1 MLVIGLTGGIGSG
14 KSEVSRRFE
23 ALGVPVVDTDL
34 VSRELVSA
42 GSPALAEIA
51 AGLGSE
57 FVTPGGELHRRRL
70 REAIFRDEALK
81 TRLEDILHPRI
92 RDRVAAIVAGL
103 TAPYAIVVIPLLLEG
118 RYPIPVDRILLVDAP
133 EELQVARIR
142 ARDDVDADAAR
153 RVVARQASREARRA
167 VADDLILNDA
177 DSHSLDARVREL
189 HGTYLALAG
198 ASD

>member
-51 AGLGSE
+51 ARLGSE
-57 FVTPGGELHRRRL
+57 FITAEGQLHRRRL

-92 RDRVAAIVAGL
+92 RDRVAAILAGL
-103 TAPYAIVVIPLLLEG
+103 TAPYAMVVIPLLLEG
-118 RYPIPVDRILLVDAP
+118 RYPIAVDRILVVDAP
-133 EELQVARIR
+133 EELQVARIQ

-153 RVVARQASREARRA
+153 RVIAGQASRDARRA
-167 VADDLILNDA
+167 VADDLILNDGDIHA
-177 DSHSLDARVREL
+177 LDARVRKL
-189 HGTYLALAG
+189 HREYLALAG
-198 ASD
+198 APD

>member
-42 GSPALAEIA
+42 GNPALAEIA
-51 AGLGSE
+51 TRLGSE
-57 FVTPGGELHRRRL
+57 FITPEGQLRRRRL

-81 TRLEDILHPRI
+81 NRLEDILHPRI
-92 RDRVAAIVAGL
+92 RDRVAAMLAGL

-118 RYPIPVDRILLVDAP
+118 RYPIAVDRILVVDAP
-133 EELQVARIR
+133 EELQLARIQ

-153 RVVARQASREARRA
+153 RVIAGQASREARRA
-167 VADDLILNDA
+167 VAEDLILNDGDIHA
-177 DSHSLDARVREL
+177 LDARVRKL
-189 HGTYLALAG
+189 HREYLALAG
-198 ASD
+198 APD

>member
-1 MLVIGLTGGIGSG
+1 MIGLTGGIGSG

-51 AGLGSE
+51 ARLGSE
-57 FVTPGGELHRRRL
+57 FITAEGQLHRRRL

-92 RDRVAAIVAGL
+92 RDRVAAILAGL
-103 TAPYAIVVIPLLLEG
+103 TAPYAMVVIPLLLEG
-118 RYPIPVDRILLVDAP
+118 RYPIAVDRILVVDAP
-133 EELQVARIR
+133 EELQVVRIQ

-153 RVVARQASREARRA
+153 RVIAGQASRAARRA

-177 DSHSLDARVREL
+177 DIHALDAGVRKL
-189 HGTYLALAG
+189 HREYLALAG
-198 ASD
+198 APD

>member
-14 KSEVSRRFE
+14 KSEVSRRFA

-51 AGLGSE
+51 TGLGSE
-57 FVTPGGELHRRRL
+57 FITADGELYRRRL
-70 REAIFRDEALK
+70 REAIFRDQALK

-92 RDRVAAIVAGL
+92 RDRVATIVAGL

-118 RYPIPVDRILLVDAP
+118 RYPIPVDRILVVDAP
-133 EELQVARIR
+133 EELQVARIQ
-142 ARDDVDADAAR
+142 ARDEVDADAAR
-153 RVVARQASREARRA
+153 RVLARQESREARRA

-177 DSHSLDARVREL
+177 DIHALDARVREL
-189 HGTYLALAG
+189 HRTYLALAG

>member
-57 FVTPGGELHRRRL
+57 FITPGGELHRRRL

-118 RYPIPVDRILLVDAP
+118 RYPIPVDRILVVDAP

-177 DSHSLDARVREL
+177 DIHALDARVREL
-189 HGTYLALAG
+189 HGTYLSLAG

>member
-118 RYPIPVDRILLVDAP
+118 RYPIPVDRILVVDAP
-133 EELQVARIR
+133 EELQLARIR

-177 DSHSLDARVREL
+177 DIHALDARVREL
-189 HGTYLALAG
+189 HGTYLSLAG

>member
-57 FVTPGGELHRRRL
+57 FITPGGELHRRRL

-118 RYPIPVDRILLVDAP
+118 RYPIPVDRILVVDAP

-177 DSHSLDARVREL
+177 DIQALDARVREL
-189 HGTYLALAG
+189 HRTYLALAG

>member
-51 AGLGSE
+51 TRLGSE
-57 FVTPGGELHRRRL
+57 FITPGGELHRRRL

-92 RDRVAAIVAGL
+92 RDRVTAIVAGL

-118 RYPIPVDRILLVDAP
+118 RYPIPVDRILVVDAP
-133 EELQVARIR
+133 EELQVARIQT
-142 ARDDVDADAAR
+142 RDDVDADAAR
-153 RVVARQASREARRA
+153 RVLARQASREARRA

-177 DSHSLDARVREL
+177 DFHALDARVREL
-189 HGTYLALAG
+189 HHTYLALAG

>member
-51 AGLGSE
+51 TRL
-57 FVTPGGELHRRRL
+57 GGEFITAEGQLHRRRL

-103 TAPYAIVVIPLLLEG
+103 AAPYAVVVIPLLLEG
-118 RYPIPVDRILLVDAP
+118 SYPIAVDRILVVDAP
-133 EELQVARIR
+133 EETQVARIQ
-142 ARDDVDADAAR
+142 ARDDVDADASR
-153 RVVARQASREARRA
+153 RVIAGQASREARRA
-167 VADDLILNDA
+167 VADDLLLNDGDLHA
-177 DSHSLDARVREL
+177 LDASVRKL
-189 HGTYLALAG
+189 HREYLALAG

>member
-51 AGLGSE
+51 TRL
-57 FVTPGGELHRRRL
+57 GGEFITAEGQLHRRRL

-103 TAPYAIVVIPLLLEG
+103 AAPYAVVVIPLLLEG
-118 RYPIPVDRILLVDAP
+118 RYPIAVDRILVVDAP
-133 EELQVARIR
+133 EETQVARIQ
-142 ARDDVDADAAR
+142 ARDDADADAAR
-153 RVVARQASREARRA
+153 RVIAGQASREARRA
-167 VADDLILNDA
+167 VADDLLLNDGDLHA
-177 DSHSLDARVREL
+177 LDASVRKL
-189 HGTYLALAG
+189 HREYLALAG

>member
-42 GSPALAEIA
+42 GNPALAEIA
-51 AGLGSE
+51 TRLGSE
-57 FVTPGGELHRRRL
+57 FITPEGQLRRRRL

-81 TRLEDILHPRI
+81 NRLEDILHPRI
-92 RDRVAAIVAGL
+92 RDRVAAMLAGL
-103 TAPYAIVVIPLLLEG
+103 KAPYAIVVIPLLLEG
-118 RYPIPVDRILLVDAP
+118 RYPIAVDRILVVDAP
-133 EELQVARIR
+133 EELQLARIQ

-153 RVVARQASREARRA
+153 RVIAGQASREARRA
-167 VADDLILNDA
+167 VAEDLILNDGDIHA
-177 DSHSLDARVREL
+177 LDARVRKL
-189 HGTYLALAG
+189 HREYLALAG
-198 ASD
+198 APD

>member
-51 AGLGSE
+51 TRLGSE
-57 FVTPGGELHRRRL
+57 FITPEGQLRRRRL

-92 RDRVAAIVAGL
+92 RDRVAAILAGL

-118 RYPIPVDRILLVDAP
+118 RYPIPVDRILVVDAP
-133 EELQVARIR
+133 EALQLARIQT
-142 ARDDVDADAAR
+142 RDDLSAEAAR
-153 RVVARQASREARRA
+153 RAIAGQAPREARRD
-167 VADDLILNDA
+167 VADDLILNDG
-177 DSHSLDARVREL
+177 DLHTLDARVRKL
-189 HGTYLALAG
+189 HREYLALAG
-198 ASD
+198 AAD

>member
-57 FVTPGGELHRRRL
+57 FITPGGELHRRRL

-153 RVVARQASREARRA
+153 RVVARQASRKARRA

-177 DSHSLDARVREL
+177 DIQALDPRVREL
-189 HGTYLALAG
+189 HRTYLALAG

>member
-14 KSEVSRRFE
+14 KSEISRRFE

-51 AGLGSE
+51 ARLGSE
-57 FVTPGGELHRRRL
+57 FITAEGQLHRRRL

-92 RDRVAAIVAGL
+92 RDRVAAILAGL
-103 TAPYAIVVIPLLLEG
+103 TAPYAMVVIPLLLEG
-118 RYPIPVDRILLVDAP
+118 RYPIAVDRILVVDAP
-133 EELQVARIR
+133 EELQVARIQ
-142 ARDDVDADAAR
+142 ARDNVDADAAR
-153 RVVARQASREARRA
+153 RVITGQASRDARRA

-177 DSHSLDARVREL
+177 DIHALDAGVRKL
-189 HGTYLALAG
+189 HREYLALAG
-198 ASD
+198 APD